1 MDYLGTQCASK
12 TLLSGSIESDD
23 SQIPFRR
30 CIHSPTNQLRKLSAA
45 LLTCRSRTKDRFL
58 LFKLTLLRHG
68 QHVVERKG
76 VRTGPALSCRHAR
89 FGIPHDGLGLP
100 SDQTCA
106 STTSSSSGCAFR
118 VHTLHRVTRSCC
130 SRTPFSEPSHDYA
143 NCSCLVDLVW
153 DQCITCHW
161 LTLQIA
167 GAT

>member
-106 STTSSSSGCAFR
+106 STTSSSSINNLVEFR
-118 VHTLHRVTRSCC
+118 LRISSTYT
-130 SRTPFSEPSHDYA
+130 TPGDTFLLFKNA
-143 NCSCLVDLVW
+143 VF
-153 DQCITCHW
+153 
-161 LTLQIA
+161 
-167 GAT
+167 